1 MTDAELHVGDEPTYR
16 VALPVFEGP
25 LDLLLHLIE
34 REELDITA
42 ISLVQVTE
50 QYLAYV
56 QQLQAVRAETLADF
70 LVIAARL
77 LLMKSLAL
85 LPRPPAPPNAAQ
97 EEDPGEQLAR
107 QLREYKR
114 FKAVAQGLG
123 SLEGQRWRCFVRVAP
138 TPRLQTKADLEGM
151 TLEALWEA
159 ARRALV
165 TEPTGP
171 PVNGVVKPFT
181 ITIHQRAEVVLNRA
195 RAGECFT
202 FRSLLEDA
210 GSRIE
215 IVVTLLAVLEL
226 LKRRRIAVR
235 QDTLFGEI
243 HIEAAPE
250 PPNMPAAQGQPTPEE
265 QEDIEDTDEI
275 EG

>member
-1 MTDAELHVGDEPTYR
+1 MTASDLRVGDEPAYR

-85 LPRPPAPPNAAQ
+85 LPRPPAPPNAEQ

-123 SLEGQRWRCFVRVAP
+123 GREGQRLRCFVRVAP

-159 ARRALV
+159 ARRVLV
-165 TEPTGP
+165 AEQVGP
-171 PVNGVVKPFT
+171 AVDVVVKPFT
-181 ITIHQRAEVVLNRA
+181 ITIHQRAEVILTRA
-195 RAGECFT
+195 RAGERFT
-202 FRSLLEDA
+202 FRALLEDA
-210 GSRIE
+210 DSRIE

-243 HIEAAPE
+243 HIEAAAESPD
-250 PPNMPAAQGQPTPEE
+250 MPAAQGPATTED
-265 QEDIEDTDEI
+265 QEDMEETEEI

>member
-1 MTDAELHVGDEPTYR
+1 MTDDEVRAERPSAYR
-16 VALPVFEGP
+16 VALPAFEGP

-56 QQLQAVRAETLADF
+56 QQLQAVRAEMLADF

-77 LLMKSLAL
+77 LLIKSLAL
-85 LPRPPAPPNAAQ
+85 LPRPPALPGGEPQ
-97 EEDPGEQLAR
+97 EDPGEQLAR

-114 FKAVAQGLG
+114 FKVVAQGLG
-123 SLEGQRWRCFVRVAP
+123 QREEAHLRCFVRVAP
-138 TPRLQTKADLEGM
+138 MPRLQAKTDLEGL

-159 ARRALV
+159 ARRVLAA
-165 TEPTGP
+165 EPAGP
-171 PVNGVVKPFT
+171 PVSGVVKPFT
-181 ITIHQRAEVVLNRA
+181 ITIQQRADVIVRRA
-195 RAGECFT
+195 HAGERFT

-210 GSRIE
+210 GSRVE
-215 IVVTLLAVLEL
+215 VVVTLLAVLEL
-226 LKRRRIAVR
+226 LKRRRIAV
-235 QDTLFGEI
+235 QQESLFGEI
-243 HIEAAPE
+243 YVEAAATPPDGPE
-250 PPNMPAAQGQPTPEE
+250 LIEDQQEE
-265 QEDIEDTDEI
+265 QEQEEEI